1 VLRAAAWRKWSQA
14 MTGEAL
20 RRPTVGKPIL

>member
-1 VLRAAAWRKWSQA
+1 

-20 RRPTVGKPIL
+20 RRPTVGPPFL